1 MWVPPRRALSHP
13 DRPRTMEPD
22 ECDAA
27 LSVWAVTCD
36 ALARGEQVFLLAP
49 GGATEMSELEHT
61 EFWLLPD
68 WEGQRAQA
76 LTEPYQDRL
85 RALDD
90 LRHQDDRARL
100 KFFATV
106 EYLER
111 VTSPHDLRG
120 LDGEHT
126 LRSGAVRGLFGG
138 AASPAG
144 GEGEGG
150 VSLLV
155 LRVHARPEAAVVE
168 RGDLERDGGRA
179 DGGGGS
185 SAAGGLP
192 GPLARR
198 WRRLPGP
205 VSVADMDPVVRDERF
220 LSLKAHLLQ
229 RTGAIRA
236 V

>member
-1 MWVPPRRALSHP
+1 M
-13 DRPRTMEPD
+13 DRD

-49 GGATEMSELEHT
+49 GGATEMSKLEHT

-68 WEGQRAQA
+68 WEGQRTQA

-106 EYLER
+106 EYLEQ
-111 VTSPHDLRG
+111 VTSPHDLRA

-138 AASPAG
+138 AGSAG
-144 GEGEGG
+144 AGESEAG

-168 RGDLERDGGRA
+168 RRDLEPA
-179 DGGGGS
+179 GGGS
-185 SAAGGLP
+185 STSGRLP
-192 GPLARR
+192 GALARR
-198 WRRLPGP
+198 WRRLPEP

-220 LSLKAHLLQ
+220 LSLKAHILQ

>member
-1 MWVPPRRALSHP
+1 MWVPRRHALAHP
-13 DRPRTMEPD
+13 YRPRPMDRD

-61 EFWLLPD
+61 EFWLVPD
-68 WEGQRAQA
+68 WEGQRTQA

-111 VTSPHDLRG
+111 VTSPHDLRA

-126 LRSGAVRGLFGG
+126 LRSGAVRGLFAG
-138 AASPAG
+138 AGPAG
-144 GEGEGG
+144 AGEGEAG

-168 RGDLERDGGRA
+168 RSDLEAGGGRPDGDGGPA
-179 DGGGGS
+179 
-185 SAAGGLP
+185 AAGRLP
-192 GPLARR
+192 DALARR
-198 WRRLPGP
+198 WRRLPEP

-220 LSLKAHLLQ
+220 LSLKARVLQ